1 MPLPNGSQI
10 YALVYL
16 SSIDKNIN
24 VDQGREVISRR
35 REVNKI
41 LGASGLL
48 INSDGNIF
56 RLVEGNK
63 EIVQQ
68 LYEHAR
74 LEPQHDVTKIFFGPI
89 NQRYF
94 SDYPLALRIISGSLK
109 QLDDF
114 QTDEMKEYWDM
125 LMETN
130 EPVITLIKDFVKN
143 NS

>member
-1 MPLPNGSQI
+1 MPLSNGSPL

-48 INSDGNIF
+48 INSGGNIF
-56 RLVEGNK
+56 RLLEGPK
-63 EIVQQ
+63 EVVQQ
-68 LYEHAR
+68 LYDHAR

-89 NQRYF
+89 NHRYF
-94 SDYPLALRIISGSLK
+94 SDYPLALRVFSGNLK

-125 LMETN
+125 LVEIN
-130 EPVITLIKDFVKN
+130 EPVITLIKDFIKN